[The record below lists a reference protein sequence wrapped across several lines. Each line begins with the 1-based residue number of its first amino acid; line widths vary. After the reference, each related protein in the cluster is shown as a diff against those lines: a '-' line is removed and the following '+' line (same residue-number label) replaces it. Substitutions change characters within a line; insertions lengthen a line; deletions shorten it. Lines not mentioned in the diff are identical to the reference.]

1 MMLHGRISMCSSDMP
16 SRFFSL
22 QVFSLQANVFGQ
34 DKTRELTVL
43 KRVLGIYTLAVAM
56 VGGGGSVFS

>member
-1 MMLHGRISMCSSDMP
+1 MCSSDMP

-34 DKTRELTVL
+34 DKTGELTVL

-56 VGGGGSVFS
+56 VGGGGSVFG